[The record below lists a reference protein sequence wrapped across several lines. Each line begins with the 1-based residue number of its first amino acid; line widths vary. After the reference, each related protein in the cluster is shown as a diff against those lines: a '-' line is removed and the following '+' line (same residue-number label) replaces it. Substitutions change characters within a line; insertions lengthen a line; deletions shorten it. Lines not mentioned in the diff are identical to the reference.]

1 MSGIST
7 LLMKYEGNEDDLTLY
22 DLRGSS
28 FEGLD
33 WWNGCNLPK
42 HLPGKYQEASNVSF
56 VGKGVVGG
64 EQFITYKAVQAFLN
78 LVKDRRLDISGPD
91 VIGLLKF

>member
-64 EQFITYKAVQAFLN
+64 GAIHHLQGCASIFEL
-78 LVKDRRLDISGPD
+78 G
-91 VIGLLKF
+91 